1 MVVWCRLLE
10 EIEDAVTRH
19 QGREERTRP
28 LPGDMETVLL
38 EKRDLT
44 RRLG

>member
-1 MVVWCRLLE
+1 MIVWCRLLE

-19 QGREERTRP
+19 PGREERTRP
-28 LPGDMETVLL
+28 LLGDMETVLL

>member
-1 MVVWCRLLE
+1 MIVYRRLLE

-19 QGREERTRP
+19 QGREERTRT